1 MAADE
6 GRYLRYESFPP
17 VVAGLSHQAANLS
30 WLLREAHDTGRLA
43 IMPPLRLAKQHNF
56 GVARDWRWEDYFDF
70 GASGLT
76 DAHGHRH
83 PLPIAARPPAP
94 DAPTLRLRGGEA
106 MPERARDYPVVTR
119 RLSSPEFR
127 KELPMGGWPAATVEL
142 HPSAAAVNLAL
153 PVIRHLRSLGD
164 GGFVAVH
171 IRRGDRVANGQ
182 IPDWLTSPPH
192 IRRFLGDRG
201 VADGAVVYIASD
213 ERNPDFWRPLRETY
227 RLFRY
232 DDFPPLNALISG
244 AGQPPDNYLLF
255 QAEGEVLRHG
265 RLRIGTFPGL
275 AWSQMD
281 DWLISP
287 EDWPRYKAR
296 QSFGRRAR
304 DRVGAFIGWRR

>member
-6 GRYLRYESFPP
+6 CRFLRYESSPP

-30 WLLREAHDTGRLA
+30 HLLREAHATGRLA

-56 GVARDWRWEDYFDF
+56 GVALDWRWEDYFDF
-70 GASGLT
+70 GASSLT
-76 DAHGHRH
+76 DAHGQRH
-83 PLPIAARPPAP
+83 PLPIADCPPGP
-94 DAPTLRLRGGEA
+94 DAPTLQLRGGDA
-106 MPERARDYPVVTR
+106 MPERAWDYPVVTR

-142 HPSAAAVNLAL
+142 RPAAAAVWLAL
-153 PVIRHLRSLGD
+153 PVVRHLRAIGD

-201 VADGAVVYIASD
+201 VADGTVVYIASD

-232 DDFPPLNALISG
+232 DDFPALNAVISG
-244 AGQPPDNYLLF
+244 AGRPPDNYLLF
-255 QAEGEVLRHG
+255 QAEGEVVRAG

-287 EDWPRYKAR
+287 ETWPQYRPR
-296 QSFGRRAR
+296 QSFGQRAR
-304 DRVGAFIGWRR
+304 DRAAAFIGRRR